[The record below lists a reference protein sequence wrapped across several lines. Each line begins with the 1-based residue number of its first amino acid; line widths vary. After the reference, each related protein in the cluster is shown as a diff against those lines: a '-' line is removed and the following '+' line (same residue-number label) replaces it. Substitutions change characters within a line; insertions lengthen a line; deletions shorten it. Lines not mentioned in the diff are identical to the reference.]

1 MADGESFIISGLVS
15 KSTLSK
21 VNKLPGLGNLP
32 ILGALFRQSNLTR
45 DETELLMI
53 VTPHL
58 VQPLAVN
65 AKLPP
70 LPGEHL
76 RNYDP
81 SWGRLFFLENGN
93 FDGKGGLSQ

>member
-1 MADGESFIISGLVS
+1 
-15 KSTLSK
+15 
-21 VNKLPGLGNLP
+21 
-32 ILGALFRQSNLTR
+32 
-45 DETELLMI
+45 MI

-58 VQPLAVN
+58 VQPLAAN
-65 AKLPP
+65 ARLPE
-70 LPGEHL
+70 LPGENL